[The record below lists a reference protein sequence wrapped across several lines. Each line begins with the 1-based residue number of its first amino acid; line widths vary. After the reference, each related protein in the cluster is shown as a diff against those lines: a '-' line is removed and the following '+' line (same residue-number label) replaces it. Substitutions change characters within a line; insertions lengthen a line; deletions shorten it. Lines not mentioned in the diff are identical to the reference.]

1 MSFQEIAGVNTMQ
14 NQHSFFHISDC
25 LLTTFQTSFKSRLS
39 CMWYNISTVLVGWY
53 IFIYCVL
60 GLQLGHLVLISW
72 EIPLVIYF
80 ILFKLVQSFLSTSLN
95 IRWIN
100 LKKKTQILFHLVI
113 HILSHGSTQLTI
125 HLELTVLYHKC
136 LGRSVFERVG
146 WSTKYPYINLT
157 HFHKELKQDL
167 IIKYVNLYF
176 IFMTNWYHIAA
187 CDTIKSPDNYCLK
200 GWIFRGAG
208 RDLNK
213 TYFEK

>member
-1 MSFQEIAGVNTMQ
+1 MTIDKCFVISRNCWGEHNAKSTFSLPHLRLPFDYIPNFFQI
-14 NQHSFFHISDC
+14 
-25 LLTTFQTSFKSRLS
+25 TFIMHVVQYFNRFG
-39 CMWYNISTVLVGWY
+39 WLVY
-53 IFIYCVL
+53 IYCVL

-80 ILFKLVQSFLSTSLN
+80 VLFKLFQSYLSTSLN

-100 LKKKTQILFHLVI
+100 FKKQISFHLVI

-125 HLELTVLYHKC
+125 HLEVTVLYHRC
-136 LGRSVFERVG
+136 LGGSVFERVG

-187 CDTIKSPDNYCLK
+187 CDTIKSPDN
-200 GWIFRGAG
+200 
-208 RDLNK
+208 
-213 TYFEK
+213 